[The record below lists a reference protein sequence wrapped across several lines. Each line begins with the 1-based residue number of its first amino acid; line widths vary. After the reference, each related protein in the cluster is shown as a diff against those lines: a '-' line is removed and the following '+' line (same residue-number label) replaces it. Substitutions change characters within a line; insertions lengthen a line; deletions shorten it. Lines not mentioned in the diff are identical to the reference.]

1 MNDQCA
7 QCSAPRP
14 AGRYL
19 CATCENKMLG
29 VKSEPSRLATTKNTV
44 APVIPQPPRPK
55 RAARDMS
62 TLVVSQRVDG
72 DYTTISAAVEA
83 IASGGRVLIRPGVY
97 MEVVK
102 VNRPMHLFGVGLT
115 DTMPTDASQVIIQGR
130 LHIHGAAEVQI
141 SSVTVRQGGVE
152 ISSSRATLRS
162 CCLLEEESLDRI
174 IVLDVKSQSQ
184 VTVERCLI
192 RGGSTGIVVFNGSQ
206 LVAEDTELANCSSSG
221 VWHGDGGELHLQ
233 KCHIHHCG
241 FGVRLEGG
249 VVEDCQIHDCDSG
262 IEIGGRG
269 HYQIRD
275 CGIYQNKYYGI
286 SQSISGTSSDL
297 KAIIEG
303 CTIAGSKE
311 SALWLDVGNFLVRHC
326 DLRSNKV
333 GITGQARL
341 VATVEYCDLTQVDL
355 LSYSFSK
362 GAEVHMAHNKE
373 KRRSLTD
380 RALISAFEFFNLG
393 GD

>member
-29 VKSEPSRLATTKNTV
+29 VKSEPSRPIMAEKKV
-44 APVIPQPPRPK
+44 APVSQQAPRPK

-62 TLVVSQRVDG
+62 TLVVSQRGDG

-83 IASGGRVLIRPGVY
+83 ITSGGRVMIRPGVY
-97 MEVVK
+97 TEEVE
-102 VNRPMHLFGVGLT
+102 VNRPMYLLGVGLT
-115 DTMPTDASQVIIQGR
+115 DTTPTDAAQVILQGR
-130 LHIHGAAEVQI
+130 LHLHGAAEVQV
-141 SSVTVRQGGVE
+141 SHVTVRQGGVE
-152 ISSSRATLRS
+152 ISDGRATLRL
-162 CCLLEEESLDRI
+162 CRLLEESSSDRLL
-174 IVLDVKSQSQ
+174 VLDVHGQSQ

-192 RGGSTGIVVFNGSQ
+192 RGGSTGISVSNGAQ
-206 LVAEDTELANCSSSG
+206 LLAEDTELAYCLSSG
-221 VWHGDGGELHLQ
+221 AWHSYGGGLHLRN
-233 KCHIHHCG
+233 CHVHHCG

-249 VVEDCQIHDCDSG
+249 VIEDCQVHDCDSG

-269 HYQIRD
+269 HYQIKD
-275 CGIYQNKYYGI
+275 CGIYQSKHYGI
-286 SQSISGTSSDL
+286 SQSICGTSGDL
-297 KAIIEG
+297 EAIIEG
-303 CTIAGSKE
+303 CTIAGSKA
-311 SALWLDVGNFLVRHC
+311 SALWVDVGNFLVRHC
-326 DLRSNKV
+326 DLRNNSV
-333 GITGQARL
+333 GITGQARV

-362 GAEVHMAHNKE
+362 GAEVHLAHNKE
-373 KRRSLTD
+373 KRRSLTE
-380 RALISAFEFFNLG
+380 RALISALEFFNIG